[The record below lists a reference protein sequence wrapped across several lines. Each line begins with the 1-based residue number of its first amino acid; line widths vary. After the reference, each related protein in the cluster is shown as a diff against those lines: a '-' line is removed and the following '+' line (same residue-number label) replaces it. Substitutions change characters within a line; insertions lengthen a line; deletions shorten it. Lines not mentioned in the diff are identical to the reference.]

1 MKLKSG
7 FVVREVAGKTL
18 AVATG
23 ERSREF
29 HGMIALNGT
38 GRTIWDALK
47 SDTTEDAVVDRVL
60 EEYDIDRE
68 TAARDVATFIEK
80 LRESGVLLDE

>member
-18 AVATG
+18 AVAVG

-29 HGMIALNGT
+29 HGMITLNGT
-38 GRTIWDALK
+38 GRVIWDALAN
-47 SDTTEDAVVDRVL
+47 DTTEEAIVDCLL
-60 EEYDIDRE
+60 EEYEIDRE
-68 TAARDVATFIEK
+68 TAARDVAAFVGT
-80 LRESGVLLDE
+80 LRESGVLLD

>member
-18 AVATG
+18 AVAVG

-29 HGMIALNGT
+29 HGMITLNGS
-38 GRTIWDALK
+38 GRVIWDALA
-47 SDTTEDAVVDRVL
+47 SDTTEEAIVDRLL
-60 EEYDIDRE
+60 EEYEIDRE
-68 TAARDVATFIEK
+68 TAARDVAAFVGK
-80 LRESGVLLDE
+80 LRESGVLLD

>member
-18 AVATG
+18 AVAVG

-29 HGMIALNGT
+29 HGMITLNGT
-38 GRTIWDALK
+38 GRAIWDALA
-47 SDTTEDAVVDRVL
+47 SDTTEEEIVDRLL
-60 EEYDIDRE
+60 EEYEIDHE
-68 TAARDVATFIEK
+68 TAARDVAAFVQK
-80 LRESGVLLDE
+80 LRESGVLLD